1 MNLTSFWPLP
11 KLPLSDFLSVPL
23 GWIVLIVHY
32 ITWNKCYLFFSNLHD
47 YSLFTIQIMASQ
59 CAIFTPEV
67 TMSQTKGCLTFS
79 PLWLSYP
86 FFSNEM
92 KIWKMLK
99 CVTVTKQDTMG
110 VFWGRP
116 SPHIL
121 SFRSSLKNNVYLFG
135 DLWEHPDLTSV
146 DSYMNKEF
154 LHQEVYNN

>member
-1 MNLTSFWPLP
+1 
-11 KLPLSDFLSVPL
+11 
-23 GWIVLIVHY
+23 
-32 ITWNKCYLFFSNLHD
+32 
-47 YSLFTIQIMASQ
+47 
-59 CAIFTPEV
+59 
-67 TMSQTKGCLTFS
+67 
-79 PLWLSYP
+79 
-86 FFSNEM
+86 
-92 KIWKMLK
+92 MLK